1 MNETFVLKSEL
12 RAALRREVAAL
23 TEQYRAAAA
32 RSIAAAIEVSARFA
46 TARTVAAF
54 VPLADEVPLREALAG
69 WCSARRVVVPR
80 VEGDTMRFFEY
91 RPEAL
96 HRGAFGIDEPV
107 GTDECRPSEIDV
119 MIVPGIAFTPN
130 GGRMGRGR
138 GYYDRYLSQ
147 PEAARIHRIGV
158 CFRCQLRRELPLE
171 PHDIAMDEVAAG

>member
-1 MNETFVLKSEL
+1 MNETFVIKSEL

-23 TEQYRAAAA
+23 SEQSRAAAVC
-32 RSIAAAIEVSARFA
+32 SIVGAIESSARFA
-46 TARTVAAF
+46 GARTVAAF

-91 RPEAL
+91 RPEAV
-96 HRGAFGIDEPV
+96 RCGAFGIDEPF
-107 GTDECRPSEIDV
+107 GTDECRPFEIDV
-119 MIVPGIAFTPN
+119 MIVPGVAFTPD

-138 GYYDRYLSQ
+138 GYYDRYLAQ
-147 PEAARIHRIGV
+147 PEAARIYKIGV

>member
-12 RAALRREVAAL
+12 RAEVRRDVAAL
-23 TEQYRAAAA
+23 TEPHRAAAA
-32 RSIAAAIEVSARFA
+32 RRIVAAIEASARFGGA
-46 TARTVAAF
+46 CTVAAF
-54 VPLADEVPLREALAG
+54 LPLADEVPLREALAG
-69 WCSARRVVVPR
+69 WCSGRRVVVPR

-96 HRGAFGIDEPV
+96 RRGAFGIDEPV
-107 GTDECRPSEIDV
+107 GTDECRPSQIDV
-119 MIVPGIAFTPN
+119 MIVPGVAFTPD

-147 PEAARIHRIGV
+147 PEAARIYKIGV
-158 CFRCQLRRELPLE
+158 CFRCQLRRELPFE